1 MKTKN
6 FTFVSCSDSLPISVL
21 TSMPDD
27 GRPAALLQLAH
38 GMCGCKERFL
48 PFMEYMA
55 DNGIGCVAND
65 HRGHGESIRSS
76 GDLGYMYENGGG
88 SLVEDMAQLTSLI
101 YDAFPG
107 TPVFL
112 LGHSMGSMA
121 ARVYTQ
127 RHDDLIDGLILCGSP
142 SWTPFAHLGYIFTGA
157 IDIFGGGRLRP
168 AFLSDFVSR
177 QYNRHFSKEGPR
189 AWTCSDPEIRKEFE
203 NNPKCNYT
211 FTINGMLNLME
222 LMLMTYR
229 SNDWQMYHPD
239 MPVLFLSGEDD
250 PCSRS
255 EKMFHESAKDMCRHG
270 YGNVS
275 SALYRGMRHEILNEK
290 EKENVWNDILLF
302 IKSNIIC

>member
-21 TSMPDD
+21 ASMPDD

-76 GDLGYMYENGGG
+76 GDLGYMYGNGGE
-88 SLVEDMAQLTSLI
+88 SLVEDMAQLTFLI

-127 RHDDLIDGLILCGSP
+127 RHDDLIEGLILCGSP

-211 FTINGMLNLME
+211 FTVNGMLNLME

-250 PCSRS
+250 PCCRS